1 LKKGTHTNGIGF
13 ITKVIMAVLLLFFLV
28 FSAVQR
34 KNSHVT
40 KVQIVIKTRSD
51 KKQLITKKDVAK
63 ILKDR
68 LGYDIT
74 IANVGKLDL
83 FDLEEYLE
91 SDDRI
96 TRAEIFLDKH
106 NRLSIG
112 ILQNLPIARIEV
124 TGGEDYYL
132 DPIGNRIP
140 VNGDVVR
147 VPIVTGKVDSYADD
161 YKKTKD
167 HNLNYVLS
175 VVQKVYQD
183 DFLSALIDQV
193 HVTEEDDIILIPTVG
208 REQITLGQNENLD
221 DKIYRLKVYYKEGVK
236 HLGLDRFKELNLRWD
251 GQIAGEKKES

>member
-1 LKKGTHTNGIGF
+1 M
-13 ITKVIMAVLLLFFLV
+13 ITAVLLLFFLV

-40 KVQIVIKTRSD
+40 KVQIMIKTRSD
-51 KKQLITKKDVAK
+51 KRHLVTKKDVANL
-63 ILKDR
+63 LKDR

-83 FDLEEYLE
+83 FDLENHLE

-96 TRAEIFLDKH
+96 SRAEIFLDKH

-124 TGGEDYYL
+124 TGDEDYYL
-132 DPIGNRIP
+132 DPTGQRIP

-147 VPIVTGKVDSYADD
+147 VPIVTGQVDKYVAD
-161 YKKTKD
+161 YKNKKG

-183 DFLSALIDQV
+183 DFLSALVDQV
-193 HVTEEDDIILIPTVG
+193 HVTDVDDIILIPTMG

-221 DKIYRLKVYYKEGVK
+221 DKIHKLKTYYKNGVK
-236 HLGLDRFKELNLRWD
+236 DFGLDRFKELNLRYD
-251 GQIAGEKKES
+251 GQIVGVKKES